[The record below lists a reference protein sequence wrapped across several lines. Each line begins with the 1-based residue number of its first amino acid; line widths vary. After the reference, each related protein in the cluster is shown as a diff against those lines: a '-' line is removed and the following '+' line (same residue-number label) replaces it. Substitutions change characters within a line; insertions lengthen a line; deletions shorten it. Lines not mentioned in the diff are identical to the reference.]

1 MPWNQKRVVARTTP
15 ILHRYHTTIPISLT
29 HPNDSSP
36 FIIFKGIISLVKLN
50 LYGCNNGASIKWT
63 HWWLGGDSSGMTH
76 PPINKKRVEERGEVY
91 ESSTQLVYTVW
102 SLEWITWT
110 FFFSSHEI
118 HGQNNDRLLFVIS
131 SLDHVMS
138 NIHTHAISV
147 IHSAEVKFSAKSETD
162 ELNNSSLTNE
172 KSRNSFCWFVVSLSF
187 IWLFMVFKLK
197 FYWKCFELVLT
208 KMR

>member
-76 PPINKKRVEERGEVY
+76 PPINKKKGWRKRR
-91 ESSTQLVYTVW
+91 
-102 SLEWITWT
+102 SLWI
-110 FFFSSHEI
+110 
-118 HGQNNDRLLFVIS
+118 
-131 SLDHVMS
+131 
-138 NIHTHAISV
+138 IHTACIYS
-147 IHSAEVKFSAKSETD
+147 
-162 ELNNSSLTNE
+162 
-172 KSRNSFCWFVVSLSF
+172 
-187 IWLFMVFKLK
+187 LK
-197 FYWKCFELVLT
+197 FRVNYVDIFFQFPRNPWTEQWQITVRNFESRSRDVEHT
-208 KMR
+208 HPRNFSYSQCRG

>member
-110 FFFSSHEI
+110 LFFQFPRNPWTEQWQITVRNFESRSRDVE
-118 HGQNNDRLLFVIS
+118 
-131 SLDHVMS
+131 
-138 NIHTHAISV
+138 HTHPRN
-147 IHSAEVKFSAKSETD
+147 FSYSQC
-162 ELNNSSLTNE
+162 
-172 KSRNSFCWFVVSLSF
+172 RG
-187 IWLFMVFKLK
+187 
-197 FYWKCFELVLT
+197 
-208 KMR
+208 